1 MRVFLESR
9 FNQCVLGY
17 TILAHVNMQFQYIYL
32 FLLFQT
38 RQKVLIPAFLRAL
51 RDPFPPARTAG
62 VMGFLASAEFFSLKD
77 CAVKILPALCALT
90 VDPECKVRDQVN
102 SLI

>member
-1 MRVFLESR
+1 MLCKHCRYIFT
-9 FNQCVLGY
+9 NY
-17 TILAHVNMQFQYIYL
+17 TLFYL
-32 FLLFQT
+32 FIFILIYFIVALILQT

-77 CAVKILPALCALT
+77 CAVKILPALCTLT
-90 VDPECKVRDQVN
+90 VDPQRKVRDQVN
-102 SLI
+102 FLV